1 MRRCCSI
8 RCSMEEYTAHR
19 LHFSVLFAILLSRGA
34 IHDEGKNEH
43 GTHVSRSRN
52 LLGSSLERDGVAT
65 VERLNVLPNREG
77 NKGETM
83 PTEQAH
89 WAAQI
94 REIPAVFRSALLLSD
109 DHAIRHRPAASA
121 WSAVEVVGHMI
132 DKMQIWAS
140 RVERILVEERPAL
153 PGYDQDA
160 LVRDHDYVH
169 ADPEVLLEH
178 LRQACERFA
187 TLVERIPIS
196 ALQREG
202 VHEEFGPMALRQCIE
217 TPLESASQHL
227 EQLRVAQ
234 TLV

>member
-1 MRRCCSI
+1 MS
-8 RCSMEEYTAHR
+8 
-19 LHFSVLFAILLSRGA
+19 
-34 IHDEGKNEH
+34 
-43 GTHVSRSRN
+43 
-52 LLGSSLERDGVAT
+52 
-65 VERLNVLPNREG
+65 
-77 NKGETM
+77 
-83 PTEQAH
+83 TEQEQ

-94 REIPAVFRSALLLSD
+94 REIPAVFRSALLLND
-109 DHAIRHRPAASA
+109 DHAIRHRPAPNA

-132 DKMQIWAS
+132 DKMQMWAS
-140 RVERILVEERPAL
+140 RVERLLVEELPAL

-202 VHEEFGPMALRQCIE
+202 VHEEFGPMTLRQCIE
-217 TPLESASQHL
+217 APLESASQHL
-227 EQLRVAQ
+227 EQLRAAQ
-234 TLV
+234 TRV